1 MHCVLACFPAARV
14 RNVSSGIRVPSAHTQ
29 MAAPAPDESPLLTWW
44 RLVHSPAVDGRQ
56 SPIIP
61 TLVLLQ
67 ENSTDVD
74 NLKQSLPAQVCSQL
88 HEFVDTAPAPGFPS
102 LVYGSFMQLDPN
114 CSVARFFSLFTTSR
128 QVRIVVVPADEQD
141 VVASFAA
148 QMAAPIVAVRG
159 WPDTAGAALN
169 QQLETSRRCVVPPRF
184 AAFCS
189 LEPNPACLVLA
200 GLASH
205 HLALGVPGANI
216 RLVHMTLKSA
226 AAELH
231 RWEYATRDV
240 SLLVLE
246 SSFVESL
253 DPSMYSTGL
262 QGVLRRI
269 VEDPKRRYQVVVLCG
284 DGCVPRFKKLNC
296 SRDQGWYSVVLPEDC
311 EHRTVA
317 ASGTGAATK
326 SPALAQH
333 PLMKGFQLSPS
344 QMRAVHGGPKLHHE
358 DRVALE
364 RHMQDMRR
372 RAAVGLTRSAVC

>member
-1 MHCVLACFPAARV
+1 
-14 RNVSSGIRVPSAHTQ
+14 
-29 MAAPAPDESPLLTWW
+29 MAAAADESPLLTWW
-44 RLVHSPAVDGRQ
+44 RLIHSPAVDGRQ

-74 NLKQSLPAQVCSQL
+74 NLKQSLPAHVREQL
-88 HEFVDTAPAPGFPS
+88 HVFFDTAPAPGFPS
-102 LVYGSFMQLDPN
+102 LVYGSFMHPHR
-114 CSVARFFSLFTTSR
+114 SVARFFSLFTTSR
-128 QVRIVVVPADEQD
+128 QVRIVVVPAAEQD

-159 WPDTAGAALN
+159 WPETAGAALN

-200 GLASH
+200 GLGTH

-231 RWEYATRDV
+231 RWDFAMRGV
-240 SLLVLE
+240 KLLVLE
-246 SSFVESL
+246 SAFTESL
-253 DPSMYSTGL
+253 DPSLYRTAL
-262 QGVLRRI
+262 QGVLRSI
-269 VEDPKRRYQVVVLCG
+269 IEDPNRTYQVVCICG
-284 DGCVPRFKKLNC
+284 DGCVPRFKKLNY
-296 SRDQGWYSVVLPEDC
+296 SRDQGWYNVVLPEDC
-311 EHRTVA
+311 DHRTVA
-317 ASGTGAATK
+317 ASSAGAATE

-333 PLMKGFQLSPS
+333 PLMKGFKLSPS
-344 QMRAVHGGPKLHHE
+344 QSQAVHGGPKLHHE
-358 DRVALE
+358 DRVALD
-364 RHMQDMRR
+364 RHMRDLRR
-372 RAAVGLTRSAVC
+372 RAAVGLTHSAVC

>member
-1 MHCVLACFPAARV
+1 M
-14 RNVSSGIRVPSAHTQ
+14 Q
-29 MAAPAPDESPLLTWW
+29 MAAPAPDESALLTWW
-44 RLVHSPAVDGRQ
+44 RLVVHPAVDGRA

-74 NLKQSLPAQVCSQL
+74 NLKQSLPAPVRDQL
-88 HEFVDTAPAPGFPS
+88 HEFFDTAPAPGFPS

-114 CSVARFFSLFTTSR
+114 RSVARFFSLFSTSR
-128 QVRIVVVPADEQD
+128 QVRIVVVPAVEQD

-148 QMAAPIVAVRG
+148 QMAAPIVVVRG

-169 QQLETSRRCVVPPRF
+169 EQLETSRRCVVPPRF

-200 GLASH
+200 GLGTH

-231 RWEYATRDV
+231 RWDFAMRGV
-240 SLLVLE
+240 KLLVLE
-246 SSFVESL
+246 TAFTESL
-253 DPSMYSTGL
+253 DPSLYRTAL
-262 QGVLRRI
+262 QGVLRSI
-269 VEDPKRRYQVVVLCG
+269 IEDPKRTYQVVCLCG
-284 DGCVPRFKKLNC
+284 DGCVQRFKKLNC
-296 SRDQGWYSVVLPEDC
+296 SRDQGWYNVVLPEDC

-317 ASGTGAATK
+317 ASGAGAATK

-333 PLMKGFQLSPS
+333 PLMKGFTLSPS
-344 QMRAVHGGPKLHHE
+344 QSQAVHGGPKLHHE
-358 DRVALE
+358 DRVALD

-372 RAAVGLTRSAVC
+372 RAAVGLTHSAVC

>member
-1 MHCVLACFPAARV
+1 MHIKV
-14 RNVSSGIRVPSAHTQ
+14 RSTHKANGGGGGGRVPA
-29 MAAPAPDESPLLTWW
+29 LTWW

-128 QVRIVVVPADEQD
+128 QVRIVVVPAAEQD

-169 QQLETSRRCVVPPRF
+169 EQLETARRSVVPPRF

-200 GLASH
+200 GCATH
-205 HLALGVPGANI
+205 YLALMVPGANI
-216 RLVHMTLKSA
+216 RLVHMTLRSA

-231 RWEYATRDV
+231 RWDFAMRGV
-240 SLLVLE
+240 KLLVLE
-246 SSFVESL
+246 TAFSESL
-253 DPSMYSTGL
+253 DPSLYRTAL
-262 QGVLRRI
+262 QGVLRCI
-269 VEDPKRRYQVVVLCG
+269 IEDPKRTYQVVCICG
-284 DGCVPRFKKLNC
+284 DGCVPRFKKLNY
-296 SRDQGWYSVVLPEDC
+296 SRDQGWYNVVLPEDC
-311 EHRTVA
+311 DHRTVA
-317 ASGTGAATK
+317 ASAATE

-364 RHMQDMRR
+364 RHMQNLRR
-372 RAAVGLTRSAVC
+372 RAAVGLTHSAVC